1 MKSICLFVL
10 LVFMELSVKAQFIHP
25 ANNNA
30 FLQNE
35 VASVYVTMSAVD
47 AQTMVTDSVYSD
59 FPFVSSV
66 IYSSSAIQDTIT
78 NVGIHVRGNT
88 SRDAAKK
95 SFELSFNSYVPG
107 RKYRGLEKMKLNGE
121 HNDVSILRSKA
132 SFDLLTQCGLPS
144 ARTSFIKLYFNN
156 EYKGLYIHIEHFDE
170 EYIQKRFPNDNSGNL
185 FKCFYGSDLTYHGT
199 NPTYYQNT
207 YKLKTN
213 EAVND
218 YSGLIHFIEVL
229 YNSANANF
237 VCDIQDVFDVDTYL
251 RTLAAEILM
260 GQWDGYAYNKN
271 NYFLYERPSDG
282 KFIFLEYDLDNTFG
296 IDWFNVNWST
306 RNIYSWAN
314 SNRPLYSKLLAVPYF
329 KDRFNYHMKDI
340 LTNYFIP
347 STMMSN
353 LQAKQNLIASAALL
367 DDYKGYDYGFSDQDF
382 LDAIDQAWGF
392 HVTQS
397 ISEYIQN
404 RYSSANSQ
412 VLAVQTIQN
421 PCTSGQTEWILPQN
435 TKAFKAFDMLGREIL
450 LDAKNCL
457 KVITYENG
465 STKQVYEME

>member
-1 MKSICLFVL
+1 MKSICIFVL
-10 LVFMELSVKAQFIHP
+10 FIFMELSVKAQFAHP
-25 ANNNA
+25 PNNNA
-30 FLQNE
+30 FLQYE

-47 AQTMVTDSVYSD
+47 VQTMVADSVYSD
-59 FPFVSSV
+59 YPFVASV
-66 IYSSSAIQDTIT
+66 IYSSSAVQDTLT

-121 HNDVSILRSKA
+121 HNDVSILRSKV
-132 SFDLLTQCGLPS
+132 SYDLLTACGLPS
-144 ARTSFIKLYFNN
+144 ARSSYVKFYINN

-170 EYIQKRFPNDNSGNL
+170 EFIQKRFPNDNTGNL

-218 YSGLIHFIEVL
+218 YSGLIHLIEVL

-237 VCDIQDVFDVDTYL
+237 VCEIQDVFDVDTYL
-251 RTLAAEILM
+251 RTLAVEILI

-282 KFIFLEYDLDNTFG
+282 KFIFMEYDLDNTFG

-306 RNIYSWAN
+306 RNIYTWAN
-314 SNRPLYSKLLAVPYF
+314 ANRPLYSKLLAVPYF

-340 LTNYFIP
+340 LTNYFLP
-347 STMMSN
+347 STLLGN
-353 LQAKQNLIASAALL
+353 LQAKQNLIANAALL
-367 DDYKGYDYGFSDQDF
+367 DDYKGYDYGFTDQDF

-412 VLAVQTIQN
+412 VLAYQNIQN
-421 PCTSGQTEWILPQN
+421 PCTSGLEEFASEN
-435 TKAFKAFDMLGREIL
+435 TLKAIKAVDVLGREIPL
-450 LDAKNCL
+450 NTKNRI
-457 KVITYENG
+457 KIVSYENG
-465 STKQVYEME
+465 SVKQLYEYE

>member
-1 MKSICLFVL
+1 MKSFFLFILFVL
-10 LVFMELSVKAQFIHP
+10 MELSVKAQFVHP
-25 ANNNA
+25 PNNNA
-30 FLQNE
+30 FLQYE

-47 AQTMVTDSVYSD
+47 AQTMVADSVYSD
-59 FPFVSSV
+59 YPFVSSV
-66 IYSSSAIQDTIT
+66 IYSSSAVQDTLT

-95 SFELSFNSYVPG
+95 SFELSFNSYVSG

-121 HNDVSILRSKA
+121 HNDVSILRSKV
-132 SFDLLTQCGLPS
+132 SCDLLTACGLPS
-144 ARTSFIKLYFNN
+144 PRSSYVKLYINN

-170 EYIQKRFPNDNSGNL
+170 EFIQKRFPNDNTGNL

-199 NPTYYQNT
+199 NPTYYENT

-218 YSGLIHFIEVL
+218 YSGLIHLIEVL

-237 VCDIQDVFDVDTYL
+237 VCEIQDVFDVDTYL
-251 RTLAAEILM
+251 RTLAVEILI

-282 KFIFLEYDLDNTFG
+282 KFIFMEYDLDNTFG

-306 RNIYSWAN
+306 RNIYTWAN
-314 SNRPLYSKLLAVPYF
+314 ANRPLYSKLLAVPYF

-340 LTNYFIP
+340 LTNYFLP
-347 STMMSN
+347 STLLGS
-353 LQAKQNLIASAALL
+353 LQAKQNLIANAALL
-367 DDYKGYDYGFSDQDF
+367 DEYKGYDYGFTDQDF

-412 VLAVQTIQN
+412 VLAFQNLQN
-421 PCTSGQTEWILPQN
+421 PCTSGLEEFASENAL
-435 TKAFKAFDMLGREIL
+435 KAIKAVDILGREIPL
-450 LDAKNCL
+450 STKNCI
-457 KVITYENG
+457 KIVSYENG
-465 STKQVYEME
+465 SVKQLYEYE

>member
-1 MKSICLFVL
+1 MKFICLLVL
-10 LVFMELSVKAQFIHP
+10 SVFMGSSVNAQFVHP

-47 AQTMVTDSVYSD
+47 AQTMVTDSLYSD
-59 FPFVSSV
+59 FPFITSV

-95 SFELSFNSYVPG
+95 SFELSFNSYVQG

-132 SFDLLTQCGLPS
+132 SYDLLTQCGLPS
-144 ARTSFIKLYFNN
+144 ARTSYIKLYINN
-156 EYKGLYIHIEHFDE
+156 EYKGLYIHVEHFDE
-170 EYIQKRFPNDNSGNL
+170 EYIQKRFPNDDSGNL
-185 FKCFYGSDLTYHGT
+185 FKCFYGSDLTFHGT

-207 YKLKTN
+207 YELKTN
-213 EAVND
+213 EAFND
-218 YSGLIHFIEVL
+218 YSGLIQFINVL
-229 YNSANANF
+229 NNSAASNF
-237 VCDIQDVFDVDTYL
+237 ACDIQEVFDVDSYL
-251 RTLAAEILM
+251 RTLAVEILI

-282 KFIFLEYDLDNTFG
+282 KFIFMEYDLDNTFG
-296 IDWFNVNWST
+296 IDWYNIDWST

-314 SNRPLYSKLLAVPYF
+314 ANRPLYSKLMAVPYF

-340 LTNYFIP
+340 LTNYFLP
-347 STMMSN
+347 ATMTST
-353 LQAKQNLIASAALL
+353 LQSTQNLISCAALA
-367 DDYKGYDYGFSDQDF
+367 DDYKGYDYGFTDQDF
-382 LDAIDQAWGF
+382 LNAINQAWGF

-404 RYSSANSQ
+404 RYTSANNQ
-412 VLAVQTIQN
+412 VLPFQNSQN
-421 PCTSGQTEWILPQN
+421 PCTSGLIEWSETEN
-435 TKAFKAFDMLGREIL
+435 SKAIKAFDMLGREIQ

-465 STKQVYEME
+465 TTRQMYEME

>member
-1 MKSICLFVL
+1 MKSICL
-10 LVFMELSVKAQFIHP
+10 LVFLLFTELSVKAQFVHP

-47 AQTMVTDSVYSD
+47 AQTMVTDSLYSD
-59 FPFVSSV
+59 FPFVTSV
-66 IYSSSAIQDTIT
+66 IYSSSAVQDTIM

-95 SFELSFNSYVPG
+95 SFELSFNGYVPG

-121 HNDVSILRSKA
+121 HNDVSILRSKL
-132 SFDLLTQCGLPS
+132 SYNILTQCGLPS
-144 ARTSFIKLYFNN
+144 PRTSYIKLYINN

-170 EYIQKRFPNDNSGNL
+170 EYIQKRFPNDNEGNL

-199 NPTYYQNT
+199 NPAYYQNT
-207 YKLKTN
+207 YILKTN

-218 YSGLIHFIEVL
+218 YSGLIHLIEVL

-237 VCDIQDVFDVDTYL
+237 ICDIQEVFDVDSYL
-251 RTLAAEILM
+251 RTLALEILI
-260 GQWDGYAYNKN
+260 GQWDGYAFNKN

-282 KFIFLEYDLDNTFG
+282 KFIFMEYDLDNTFG
-296 IDWFNVNWST
+296 VDWFNVDWST
-306 RNIYSWAN
+306 RNIYTWAN
-314 SNRPLYSKLLAVPYF
+314 ANRPLYSKLLAVPYF
-329 KDRFNYHMKDI
+329 KDRFNFHMQDI
-340 LTNYFIP
+340 LTNYFLP
-347 STMMSN
+347 SSMQSS
-353 LQAKQNLIASAALL
+353 LQATQNLIESAALL

-412 VLAVQTIQN
+412 VLAYQNIQN
-421 PCTSGQTEWILPQN
+421 PCTSGLDEFASKNGP
-435 TKAFKAFDMLGREIL
+435 KAIKAVDVLGREIPL
-450 LDAKNCL
+450 ESRNCI
-457 KVITYENG
+457 KIVSYENG
-465 STKQVYEME
+465 SVKQLYEYE

>member
-1 MKSICLFVL
+1 MKFICLLVL
-10 LVFMELSVKAQFIHP
+10 SVFMGLSVNAQFVHP

-47 AQTMVTDSVYSD
+47 AQTMVTDSLYSD
-59 FPFVSSV
+59 FPFVTSV

-95 SFELSFNSYVPG
+95 SFELSFNSYVQG

-121 HNDVSILRSKA
+121 HNDVSILRSKV
-132 SFDLLTQCGLPS
+132 SYDLLTQCGLPS
-144 ARTSFIKLYFNN
+144 ARTSYIKLYINN
-156 EYKGLYIHIEHFDE
+156 EYKGLYIHVEHFDE
-170 EYIQKRFPNDNSGNL
+170 EYIQKRFPNDNEGNL

-207 YKLKTN
+207 YELKTN
-213 EAVND
+213 ESVND
-218 YSGLIHFIEVL
+218 YSGLIQFINVL
-229 YNSANANF
+229 NNSAAANF
-237 VCDIQDVFDVDTYL
+237 VCDIQEVFDVDSYL
-251 RTLAAEILM
+251 RTLAVEILI

-282 KFIFLEYDLDNTFG
+282 KFIFMEYDLDNTFG
-296 IDWFNVNWST
+296 VDWFNINWST

-314 SNRPLYSKLLAVPYF
+314 ANRPLYSKLLAVPYF

-340 LTNYFIP
+340 LTNCFIP
-347 STMMSN
+347 SN
-353 LQAKQNLIASAALL
+353 LNSSLQSIQNLISSAALA
-367 DDYKGYDYGFSDQDF
+367 DDYKGYDYGFTDQDF
-382 LDAIDQAWGF
+382 LNAINQAWGA

-397 ISEYIQN
+397 LSAYIQN
-404 RYSSANSQ
+404 RYNSANSQ
-412 VLAVQTIQN
+412 VLAFQNSQN
-421 PCTSGQTEWILPQN
+421 PCISGLDEWSATEN
-435 TKAFKAFDMLGREIL
+435 GKAMKAFDMLGREIQ

-465 STKQVYEME
+465 ATKQVYEME

>member
-1 MKSICLFVL
+1 MRVICLFI
-10 LVFMELSVKAQFIHP
+10 LVVFTDLSLKAQFVHP

-35 VASVYVTMSAVD
+35 VASVYVTMSAID
-47 AQTMVTDSVYSD
+47 AQKMVTDSVYSD
-59 FPFVSSV
+59 FPFVASV
-66 IYSSSAIQDTIT
+66 IYSSIAVQDTLT

-95 SFELSFNSYVPG
+95 SFELSFNSYVSG

-121 HNDVSILRSKA
+121 HNDVSILRSKT
-132 SFDLLTQCGLPS
+132 SYNLLTQCGLPS
-144 ARTSFIKLYFNN
+144 PRTSYVKLYINN

-170 EYIQKRFPNDNSGNL
+170 EYIQKRFPNDNTGNL

-199 NPTYYQNT
+199 NPSYYQNT

-213 EAVND
+213 ETVND
-218 YSGLIHFIEVL
+218 YSGLIHFIDVL
-229 YNSANANF
+229 NNSTTANF
-237 VCDIQDVFDVDTYL
+237 VCDIQEVFDVDSYL
-251 RTLAAEILM
+251 RTLAFELLI

-282 KFIFLEYDLDNTFG
+282 KFIFMEYDLDNTFG
-296 IDWFNVNWST
+296 IDWFNIDWST

-314 SNRPLYSKLLAVPYF
+314 ANRPLYAKLLAVPYF

-340 LTNYFIP
+340 LTNYFVP
-347 STMMSN
+347 ATMTSS
-353 LQAKQNLIASAALL
+353 LHTIQNMISSAALA
-367 DDYKGYDYGFSDQDF
+367 DDYKGYDYGFTDQNF

-392 HVTQS
+392 HITQS
-397 ISEYIQN
+397 ISEYIQS
-404 RYSSANSQ
+404 RYNSANSQ
-412 VLAVQTIQN
+412 VLACQNIQN
-421 PCTSGQTEWILPQN
+421 PCISGLEEWN
-435 TKAFKAFDMLGREIL
+435 TTGNGQAIHAFDMLGREIQ

-465 STKQVYEME
+465 TTKQVYEIE

>member
-1 MKSICLFVL
+1 MKSICLLVIL
-10 LVFMELSVKAQFIHP
+10 LFTELSVKAQFVHP

-47 AQTMVTDSVYSD
+47 AQTMVTDSLYSD
-59 FPFVSSV
+59 FPFVTSV
-66 IYSSSAIQDTIT
+66 IYSSSAVQDTIT

-121 HNDVSILRSKA
+121 HNDVSILRSKL
-132 SFDLLTQCGLPS
+132 SYNILTQCGLPS
-144 ARTSFIKLYFNN
+144 PRTSYIKLYINN

-170 EYIQKRFPNDNSGNL
+170 EYIQKRFLNDNEGNL

-199 NPTYYQNT
+199 NPAYYQNT
-207 YKLKTN
+207 YILKTN

-218 YSGLIHFIEVL
+218 YSGLIHLIEVL

-237 VCDIQDVFDVDTYL
+237 ICDIQEVFDVDSYL
-251 RTLAAEILM
+251 RTLAVEILI
-260 GQWDGYAYNKN
+260 GQWDGYAFNKN

-282 KFIFLEYDLDNTFG
+282 KFIFMEYDLDNTFG
-296 IDWFNVNWST
+296 VDWFNVDWST
-306 RNIYSWAN
+306 RNIYTWAN
-314 SNRPLYSKLLAVPYF
+314 ANRPLYSKLLVVPYF
-329 KDRFNYHMKDI
+329 KDRFNFHMQDI
-340 LTNYFIP
+340 LTNYFLP
-347 STMMSN
+347 SSMQSS
-353 LQAKQNLIASAALL
+353 LQATQNLIASAALL

-412 VLAVQTIQN
+412 VLAYQNIQN
-421 PCTSGQTEWILPQN
+421 PCTSGLDEFASENGP
-435 TKAFKAFDMLGREIL
+435 KALKAVDVLGREIPL
-450 LDAKNCL
+450 ESRNCI
-457 KVITYENG
+457 KIVSYENG
-465 STKQVYEME
+465 SVKQLYEYE

>member
-1 MKSICLFVL
+1 MKYIFLSFVCVL
-10 LVFMELSVKAQFIHP
+10 LNLSIKAQFNHP
-25 ANNNA
+25 SNNSA

-59 FPFVSSV
+59 FPFVTSV
-66 IYSSSAIQDTIT
+66 IYSSSAVQDTIT
-78 NVGIHVRGNT
+78 NVGMHVRGNT

-121 HNDVSILRSKA
+121 HNDVSILRSKI
-132 SFDLLTQCGLPS
+132 SYSLLTQCGLPS
-144 ARTSFIKLYFNN
+144 PRTSYVKLYINN
-156 EYKGLYIHIEHFDE
+156 EYKGLYIHVEHFDE
-170 EYIQKRFPNDNSGNL
+170 EYIQKRFPNDNTGNL

-207 YKLKTN
+207 YILKTN
-213 EAVND
+213 ETVND
-218 YSGLIHFIEVL
+218 YSGLIHLIEVL

-237 VCDIQDVFDVDTYL
+237 VCDIQEVFDVDTYL
-251 RTLAAEILM
+251 RTLAFEILI

-282 KFIFLEYDLDNTFG
+282 KFIFMEYDLDNTFG
-296 IDWFNVNWST
+296 IDWFNVDWST

-314 SNRPLYSKLLAVPYF
+314 ANRPLYSKLLAVPYF
-329 KDRFNYHMKDI
+329 KDRFNFHMKDI
-340 LTNYFIP
+340 LTNYFSP
-347 STMMSN
+347 TSLTSSLQST
-353 LQAKQNLIASAALL
+353 QNLISSAALADL
-367 DDYKGYDYGFSDQDF
+367 YKGYDYGFTNQDF

-404 RYSSANSQ
+404 RYNSANTQ
-412 VLAVQTIQN
+412 VLTHQNIQN
-421 PCTSGQTEWILPQN
+421 PCTSGLEEFTSEHFLN
-435 TKAFKAFDMLGREIL
+435 ATKAVDVLGREIP
-450 LDAKNCL
+450 LDTKNCI
-457 KVITYENG
+457 KIVSYENG
-465 STKQVYEME
+465 TVKTLYEYE

>member
-1 MKSICLFVL
+1 
-10 LVFMELSVKAQFIHP
+10 VKAQFVHP

-30 FLQNE
+30 FLQYE
-35 VASVYVTMSAVD
+35 VAHVYVTMSLVD
-47 AQTMVTDSVYSD
+47 AQTMVTDSLYSD
-59 FPFVSSV
+59 FPFVTSV
-66 IYSSSAIQDTIT
+66 IYSSSAIQDTIL

-95 SFELSFNSYVPG
+95 SFELSFNSYVFG

-121 HNDVSILRSKA
+121 HNDVSILRSKI
-132 SFDLLTQCGLPS
+132 SCDLFTQCGLPS
-144 ARTSFIKLYFNN
+144 PRTSYIKLYINN
-156 EYKGLYIHIEHFDE
+156 EYKGLYIHVEHFDE
-170 EYIQKRFPNDNSGNL
+170 EYIQKRFPNDNTGNL

-213 EAVND
+213 EVVND
-218 YSGLIHFIEVL
+218 YSGLIHLIEVL

-237 VCDIQDVFDVDTYL
+237 VCEIQDVFDVDSYL
-251 RTLAAEILM
+251 RTLAVEILI

-282 KFIFLEYDLDNTFG
+282 KFIFMEYDLDNTFG
-296 IDWFNVNWST
+296 IDWFNVDWST
-306 RNIYSWAN
+306 RNIYTWAN

-340 LTNYFIP
+340 LTNYFVP
-347 STMMSN
+347 SSMMSS
-353 LQAKQNLIASAALL
+353 LQSTQNLIANAALL
-367 DDYKGYDYGFSDQDF
+367 DDYKGFDYGFTNQDF

-404 RYSSANSQ
+404 RYSTANSQ
-412 VLAVQTIQN
+412 ILAYQNIQN
-421 PCTSGQTEWILPQN
+421 PCTSGFEETWMESQSNPI
-435 TKAFKAFDMLGREIL
+435 KAFDLLGREIP
-450 LDAKNCL
+450 LDTKNCI
-457 KVITYENG
+457 KIVSYENG
-465 STKQVYEME
+465 SVKQLYEYE

>member
-1 MKSICLFVL
+1 MKSIFLSVVCVL
-10 LVFMELSVKAQFIHP
+10 LNLSLKAQFVHP
-25 ANNNA
+25 SNNNA

-59 FPFVSSV
+59 FPFVTSV
-66 IYSSSAIQDTIT
+66 IYSSSAVQDTLV

-121 HNDVSILRSKA
+121 HNDVSILRSKV
-132 SFDLLTQCGLPS
+132 SYDLLTQCGLPS
-144 ARTSFIKLYFNN
+144 PRTSYIKLYINN

-170 EYIQKRFPNDNSGNL
+170 EYIQKRFPNDHTGNL

-213 EAVND
+213 ETVND
-218 YSGLIHFIEVL
+218 YTGLIHLIEVL

-237 VCDIQDVFDVDTYL
+237 VCEIQDVFDVDSYL
-251 RTLAAEILM
+251 RTLALEILI

-282 KFIFLEYDLDNTFG
+282 KFIFMEYDLDNTFG
-296 IDWFNVNWST
+296 IDWFNVDWST
-306 RNIYSWAN
+306 RNLYTWAN

-340 LTNYFIP
+340 LTNYFLP
-347 STMMSN
+347 TPLNSN
-353 LQAKQNLIASAALL
+353 LQSTQNLISSAALA
-367 DDYKGYDYGFSDQDF
+367 DDYKGYDYGFTNQNF

-397 ISEYIQN
+397 ISEYIQD

-412 VLAVQTIQN
+412 VLTHQNIQN
-421 PCTSGQTEWILPQN
+421 PCTSGLEEFSFGNAL
-435 TKAFKAFDMLGREIL
+435 KALRAVDVLGREIP
-450 LDAKNCL
+450 LDTKNCI
-457 KVITYENG
+457 KIVSYENG
-465 STKQVYEME
+465 SVKQLYEYE

>member
-1 MKSICLFVL
+1 VES
-10 LVFMELSVKAQFIHP
+10 SVKAQFVHP

-47 AQTMVTDSVYSD
+47 AQTMVADSVYSD
-59 FPFVSSV
+59 YPFVASV
-66 IYSSSAIQDTIT
+66 IYSSSAIQDTLT

-121 HNDVSILRSKA
+121 HNDVSILRSKV
-132 SFDLLTQCGLPS
+132 SYDLLTASGLPS
-144 ARTSFIKLYFNN
+144 ARSSYVKLYINN

-170 EYIQKRFPNDNSGNL
+170 EYIQKRFPNDHTGNL

-218 YSGLIHFIEVL
+218 YSGLIQFINIL
-229 YNSANANF
+229 NNSAAANF
-237 VCDIQDVFDVDTYL
+237 VCDIQDVFDVDSYL
-251 RTLAAEILM
+251 RTLAVEILI

-282 KFIFLEYDLDNTFG
+282 KFIFMEYDLDNTFG

-306 RNIYSWAN
+306 RNIYTWAN
-314 SNRPLYSKLLAVPYF
+314 ANRPLYSKLLAVPYF

-340 LTNYFIP
+340 LTNHFIP
-347 STMMSN
+347 STLMSS
-353 LQAKQNLIASAALL
+353 LQAKQNLIANAALL
-367 DDYKGYDYGFSDQDF
+367 DDYKGYDYGFTDQDF
-382 LDAIDQAWGF
+382 LDAIDQEWGF

-397 ISEYIQN
+397 ISEYIQS

-412 VLAVQTIQN
+412 VLVFQNIQN
-421 PCTSGQTEWILPQN
+421 PCTSGLEEFGSEN
-435 TKAFKAFDMLGREIL
+435 AVKAIKAVDVLGREIPL
-450 LDAKNCL
+450 NTKNCI
-457 KVITYENG
+457 KIVSYENG
-465 STKQVYEME
+465 SVKQLYEYE

>member
-1 MKSICLFVL
+1 
-10 LVFMELSVKAQFIHP
+10 MELSVKAQFVYP
-25 ANNNA
+25 PNNNA
-30 FLQNE
+30 FLQYE

-47 AQTMVTDSVYSD
+47 VQTMVADSVYSD
-59 FPFVSSV
+59 YPFVASV
-66 IYSSSAIQDTIT
+66 IYSSSAIQDTLT

-121 HNDVSILRSKA
+121 HNDVSILRSKV
-132 SFDLLTQCGLPS
+132 SYDLLTACGLPS
-144 ARTSFIKLYFNN
+144 ARSSYVKFYINN

-170 EYIQKRFPNDNSGNL
+170 EFIQKRFPNDNTGNL

-218 YSGLIHFIEVL
+218 YSGLIHLIEVL

-237 VCDIQDVFDVDTYL
+237 VCEIQDVFDVDTYL
-251 RTLAAEILM
+251 RTLAVEILI

-282 KFIFLEYDLDNTFG
+282 KFIFMEYDLDNTFG

-306 RNIYSWAN
+306 RNIYTWAN
-314 SNRPLYSKLLAVPYF
+314 ANRPLYSKLLAVPYF

-340 LTNYFIP
+340 LTNYFLP
-347 STMMSN
+347 STLLGN
-353 LQAKQNLIASAALL
+353 LQAKQNLIANAALL
-367 DDYKGYDYGFSDQDF
+367 DDYKGLDYGFTDQDF

-412 VLAVQTIQN
+412 VLAYQNIQN
-421 PCTSGQTEWILPQN
+421 PCTSGLEEFASENAL
-435 TKAFKAFDMLGREIL
+435 KAIKAVDVLGREIPL
-450 LDAKNCL
+450 NTKNCI
-457 KVITYENG
+457 KIVSYENG
-465 STKQVYEME
+465 SVKQLYEYE

>member
-1 MKSICLFVL
+1 
-10 LVFMELSVKAQFIHP
+10 MELSVKAQFVHP
-25 ANNNA
+25 PNNNA
-30 FLQNE
+30 FLQYE

-47 AQTMVTDSVYSD
+47 AQTMVADSVYSD
-59 FPFVSSV
+59 YPFVASV
-66 IYSSSAIQDTIT
+66 IYSSSAIQDTLT
-78 NVGIHVRGNT
+78 NFGIHVRGNT

-121 HNDVSILRSKA
+121 HNDVSILRSKV
-132 SFDLLTQCGLPS
+132 SYDLLTACGLPS
-144 ARTSFIKLYFNN
+144 ARSSYVKLYINN

-170 EYIQKRFPNDNSGNL
+170 EFIQKRFPNDNTGNL

-218 YSGLIHFIEVL
+218 YSGLIHLIEVL

-237 VCDIQDVFDVDTYL
+237 VCEIQDVFDVDTYL
-251 RTLAAEILM
+251 RTLAVEILI
-260 GQWDGYAYNKN
+260 GQWDGYTYNKN

-282 KFIFLEYDLDNTFG
+282 KFIFMEYDLDNTFG

-306 RNIYSWAN
+306 RNIYTWAN
-314 SNRPLYSKLLAVPYF
+314 ANRPLYSKLLAVPYF

-340 LTNYFIP
+340 LTNYFLP
-347 STMMSN
+347 STLLGN
-353 LQAKQNLIASAALL
+353 LQAKQNLIANAALL
-367 DDYKGYDYGFSDQDF
+367 DDYKGYDYGFTDQDF
-382 LDAIDQAWGF
+382 LSAINQAWGF

-404 RYSSANSQ
+404 RHSSANSQ
-412 VLAVQTIQN
+412 VLAYQNIQN
-421 PCTSGQTEWILPQN
+421 PCTSGLEEFASEN
-435 TKAFKAFDMLGREIL
+435 TLKAMKAVDVLGREIPL
-450 LDAKNCL
+450 NTKNCI
-457 KVITYENG
+457 KIVSYENG
-465 STKQVYEME
+465 SVKQLYEYE

>member
-1 MKSICLFVL
+1 MKSICLFVFF
-10 LVFMELSVKAQFIHP
+10 VFMGLSVNAQFVHP

-35 VASVYVTMSAVD
+35 VARVYVTMSAVD
-47 AQTMVTDSVYSD
+47 AQTMVTDSLYSD
-59 FPFVSSV
+59 FPFVTSV

-95 SFELSFNSYVPG
+95 SFELSFNSYVQG

-132 SFDLLTQCGLPS
+132 SYDILTQCGLPS
-144 ARTSFIKLYFNN
+144 ARTSYIKLYINN
-156 EYKGLYIHIEHFDE
+156 EYKGLYIHVEHFDE
-170 EYIQKRFPNDNSGNL
+170 EYIQKRFPNDDSGNL
-185 FKCFYGSDLTYHGT
+185 FKCFYGSDLSYHGT

-207 YKLKTN
+207 YELKTN
-213 EAVND
+213 EALND
-218 YSGLIHFIEVL
+218 YSGLIQFINVL
-229 YNSANANF
+229 NNSAASNF
-237 VCDIQDVFDVDTYL
+237 ACDIQEVFDVDSYL
-251 RTLAAEILM
+251 RTLAVEILI

-282 KFIFLEYDLDNTFG
+282 KFIFMEYDLDNTFG
-296 IDWFNVNWST
+296 IDWYNIDWST

-314 SNRPLYSKLLAVPYF
+314 ANRPLYSKLMAVPYF

-340 LTNYFIP
+340 LTNYFLP
-347 STMMSN
+347 ATMTST
-353 LQAKQNLIASAALL
+353 LQSTQNLISSAALA
-367 DDYKGYDYGFSDQDF
+367 DDYKGYDYGFTDQDF
-382 LDAIDQAWGF
+382 LNAINQAWGF

-397 ISEYIQN
+397 ISEYIQS
-404 RYSSANSQ
+404 RYTSANNQ
-412 VLAVQTIQN
+412 VLPFQNSQN
-421 PCTSGQTEWILPQN
+421 PCTSGLIEWSETEN
-435 TKAFKAFDMLGREIL
+435 SKAIKAFDMLGREIQ

-465 STKQVYEME
+465 TTRQMYEME

>member
-10 LVFMELSVKAQFIHP
+10 FIFMDLSVNAQFVHP

-30 FLQNE
+30 FLQFE
-35 VASVYVTMSAVD
+35 VASVYVSMSAVD
-47 AQTMVTDSVYSD
+47 AQTMVADSVYSD
-59 FPFVSSV
+59 YPFVASV
-66 IYSSSAIQDTIT
+66 IYSSSAIQDTLT

-95 SFELSFNSYVPG
+95 SFELSFNSYGPG

-121 HNDVSILRSKA
+121 HNDVSILRSKV
-132 SFDLLTQCGLPS
+132 SYDLLTACGLPS
-144 ARTSFIKLYFNN
+144 ARSSFIKLYINN

-170 EYIQKRFPNDNSGNL
+170 EYIQKRFPNDHTGNL

-218 YSGLIHFIEVL
+218 YSGLIHLIEVL

-237 VCDIQDVFDVDTYL
+237 VCEIQDVFDVDSYL
-251 RTLAAEILM
+251 RTLAVEILI

-282 KFIFLEYDLDNTFG
+282 KFIFMEYDLDNTFG
-296 IDWFNVNWST
+296 IDWFNVNWSA
-306 RNIYSWAN
+306 RNIYTWAN
-314 SNRPLYSKLLAVPYF
+314 ANRPLYSKLLAVPYF

-340 LTNYFIP
+340 LTNYFVP
-347 STMMSN
+347 SSMMSS
-353 LQAKQNLIASAALL
+353 LQATQNLIANAALL
-367 DDYKGYDYGFSDQDF
+367 DEYKGFDYGFTDQDF
-382 LDAIDQAWGF
+382 LDAIDQEWGF

-404 RYSSANSQ
+404 RYSTANSQ
-412 VLAVQTIQN
+412 VLAYQNIQN
-421 PCTSGQTEWILPQN
+421 PCTSGLEEFTSKNAL
-435 TKAFKAFDMLGREIL
+435 KAIKAVDVLGREIPL
-450 LDAKNCL
+450 NTKNCI
-457 KVITYENG
+457 KIVSYENG
-465 STKQVYEME
+465 SVKQLYEYE

>member
-1 MKSICLFVL
+1 MKSICIFVLFVL
-10 LVFMELSVKAQFIHP
+10 MDLSVYAQFVHP

-35 VASVYVTMSAVD
+35 VASVYVTMSDVD
-47 AQTMVTDSVYSD
+47 AQTMVTDSLYTD
-59 FPFVSSV
+59 FPFVTSV

-144 ARTSFIKLYFNN
+144 ARTSFIKLYINN
-156 EYKGLYIHIEHFDE
+156 EYKGLYIHVEHFDE
-170 EYIQKRFPNDNSGNL
+170 EYIQKRFPNDHTGNL

-218 YSGLIHFIEVL
+218 YSGLIQFINVL
-229 YNSANANF
+229 NNSAAANF
-237 VCDIQDVFDVDTYL
+237 VCDIQEVFDVDSYL
-251 RTLAAEILM
+251 RTLAVEILI

-282 KFIFLEYDLDNTFG
+282 KFIFMEYDLDNTFG
-296 IDWFNVNWST
+296 IDWYNINWST

-314 SNRPLYSKLLAVPYF
+314 ANRPLYSKLLAVPYF

-347 STMMSN
+347 STLSSS

-367 DDYKGYDYGFSDQDF
+367 DEYKGYDYGFTDQDF
-382 LDAIDQAWGF
+382 LNAIDQAWGF

-397 ISEYIQN
+397 INEYIQD

-412 VLAVQTIQN
+412 VLAVQNIQN
-421 PCTSGQTEWILPQN
+421 PCIAGLEEWSTTEN
-435 TKAFKAFDMLGREIL
+435 GKAIKAFDMLGREIQ

-457 KVITYENG
+457 KIITYENG
-465 STKQVYEME
+465 TTKQVYEMD

>member
-1 MKSICLFVL
+1 MKYTYLFIL
-10 LVFMELSVKAQFIHP
+10 CAFMELSVLAQFVHP

-47 AQTMVTDSVYSD
+47 AQTMVADSVYSD
-59 FPFVSSV
+59 YPFVASV
-66 IYSSSAIQDTIT
+66 IYSSSAIQDTLT

-121 HNDVSILRSKA
+121 HNDVSILRSKV
-132 SFDLLTQCGLPS
+132 SYDLLTACGLPS
-144 ARTSFIKLYFNN
+144 ARSSYMKLFINN

-170 EYIQKRFPNDNSGNL
+170 EYIQKRFPNDNTGNL

-213 EAVND
+213 EVVND
-218 YSGLIHFIEVL
+218 YSGLIHLIEVL

-237 VCDIQDVFDVDTYL
+237 VCEIQDVFDVDSYL
-251 RTLAAEILM
+251 RTLAVEILI

-282 KFIFLEYDLDNTFG
+282 KFFFMEYDLDNTFG

-306 RNIYSWAN
+306 RNIYTWAN
-314 SNRPLYSKLLAVPYF
+314 ANRPLYSKLLAVPYF

-347 STMMSN
+347 STLIGS
-353 LQAKQNLIASAALL
+353 LQAKQNLISNAALL
-367 DDYKGYDYGFSDQDF
+367 DDYKGYDYGFTDQDF

-397 ISEYIQN
+397 ISEYIQD

-412 VLAVQTIQN
+412 ILAYQNIQN
-421 PCTSGQTEWILPQN
+421 PCTSGLAEFSSEN
-435 TKAFKAFDMLGREIL
+435 AFKAIKAVDVLGRDIP
-450 LDAKNCL
+450 LDTKNCI
-457 KVITYENG
+457 KIVSYENG
-465 STKQVYEME
+465 SVKQLFEYE

>member
-1 MKSICLFVL
+1 
-10 LVFMELSVKAQFIHP
+10 MELSVNAQFVHP

-35 VASVYVTMSAVD
+35 VASVYVTMSAGD
-47 AQTMVTDSVYSD
+47 AQTMVTDSLYSD
-59 FPFVSSV
+59 FPFVTSV

-95 SFELSFNSYVPG
+95 SFELSFNSYVQG

-121 HNDVSILRSKA
+121 HNDVSILRSKV
-132 SFDLLTQCGLPS
+132 SYNLLTQCGLPS
-144 ARTSFIKLYFNN
+144 PRTSYIKLYINN
-156 EYKGLYIHIEHFDE
+156 EYKGLYIHVEHFDE
-170 EYIQKRFPNDNSGNL
+170 EYIQKRFPNDNDGNL

-213 EAVND
+213 EAMND
-218 YSGLIHFIEVL
+218 YSGLIQFINVL
-229 YNSANANF
+229 NNSAAANF
-237 VCDIQDVFDVDTYL
+237 VCDIQDVFDVDSYL
-251 RTLAAEILM
+251 RTLAVEILI

-282 KFIFLEYDLDNTFG
+282 KFIFLEYDLDNTLG
-296 IDWFNVNWST
+296 IDWFNINWST

-314 SNRPLYSKLLAVPYF
+314 ANRPLYSKLLAVPYF

-340 LTNYFIP
+340 LTNYFLP
-347 STMMSN
+347 APLNSS
-353 LQAKQNLIASAALL
+353 LQATQNLISSAALA
-367 DDYKGYDYGFSDQDF
+367 DDYKGFDYGFTDQDF

-412 VLAVQTIQN
+412 VLAHQNIQN
-421 PCTSGQTEWILPQN
+421 PCTSGLVEFAFGD
-435 TKAFKAFDMLGREIL
+435 AFKAIKAVDVLGREIP
-450 LDAKNCL
+450 LDTKNCI
-457 KVITYENG
+457 KIVSYENG
-465 STKQVYEME
+465 SVKQLYEYE